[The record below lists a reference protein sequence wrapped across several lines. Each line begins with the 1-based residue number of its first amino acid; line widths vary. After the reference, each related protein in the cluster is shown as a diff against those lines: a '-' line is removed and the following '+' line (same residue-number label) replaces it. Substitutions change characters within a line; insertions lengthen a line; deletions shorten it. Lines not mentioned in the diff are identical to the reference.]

1 METDLIVIVFVT
13 VYLLQLGASLGL
25 ELLNRR
31 HGARAG
37 DKTPESFRD
46 FIDDEKLRQMQAYSR
61 EKSRLFCIEKPVL
74 DAVLLVLIL
83 SGAVS
88 HLSGAAQELLHGYVA
103 SGLLFF
109 LAFGAIFV
117 VLGLPFDYYATFSLE
132 ERFGFNRSTTGT
144 WVADKAKEILLSVIL
159 LAALAGP
166 ILWIIARF
174 PHWWWLWGLLA
185 TSAIQFIL
193 VVLYPILIAPLF
205 NRFEPLKDESL
216 AEQVKRMAFRVG
228 MKVNGIFQMDAGTR
242 STHSN
247 AYFTGLGRTKRI
259 VLFDTL
265 LNTLSHD
272 EILGVLAHE
281 LGHFKRR
288 HIVKSYLT
296 GQLILLVG
304 FYLTY
309 LMMNW
314 QPLYEAF
321 NVKASQSYGLL
332 LIVGIFWQR
341 LGFFV
346 KPLSM
351 MLSRRFERQA
361 DDFAVS
367 LSGSPGPLISALKKM
382 AEHNLSNL
390 FPHPLYVWAHY
401 SHPPMVER
409 ISRMESAHTV
419 G

>member
-1 METDLIVIVFVT
+1 
-13 VYLLQLGASLGL
+13 
-25 ELLNRR
+25 
-31 HGARAG
+31 
-37 DKTPESFRD
+37 
-46 FIDDEKLRQMQAYSR
+46 
-61 EKSRLFCIEKPVL
+61 
-74 DAVLLVLIL
+74 
-83 SGAVS
+83 
-88 HLSGAAQELLHGYVA
+88 
-103 SGLLFF
+103 
-109 LAFGAIFV
+109 
-117 VLGLPFDYYATFSLE
+117 
-132 ERFGFNRSTTGT
+132 
-144 WVADKAKEILLSVIL
+144 
-159 LAALAGP
+159 
-166 ILWIIARF
+166 
-174 PHWWWLWGLLA
+174 LWGLLA

-205 NRFEPLKDESL
+205 NKFEPLKDESL
-216 AEQVKRMAFRVG
+216 AEQVKHMAAQVG
-228 MKVNGIFQMDAGTR
+228 MKVDGIFQMDAGRR

-265 LNTLSHD
+265 LDTLSHD

-296 GQLILLVG
+296 GQLIMLAA

-314 QPLYEAF
+314 EPLYAAF
-321 NVKASQSYGLL
+321 GIPASQSYGLL

-361 DDFAVS
+361 DAFAVS
-367 LSGSPGPLISALKKM
+367 LRGSSGPLVTALKKM
-382 AEHNLSNL
+382 ADHNLSNL

-401 SHPPMVER
+401 SHPPLVER
-409 ISRMESAHTV
+409 INRMEAARSAS
-419 G
+419 